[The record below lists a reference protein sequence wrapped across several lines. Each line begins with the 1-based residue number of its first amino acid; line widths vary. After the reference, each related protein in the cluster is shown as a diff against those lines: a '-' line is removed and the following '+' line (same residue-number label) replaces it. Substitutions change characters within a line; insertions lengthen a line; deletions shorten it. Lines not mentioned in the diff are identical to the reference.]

1 MIDSFYL
8 KRQAHRHIS
17 CRQRFWSF
25 FASVIRGENQP
36 LVTCSDILYNG
47 ERKKPMKNELAGDIA
62 LAKGKSVKEIADELE
77 EDEQVI
83 RKILEKL

>member
-1 MIDSFYL
+1 M
-8 KRQAHRHIS
+8 
-17 CRQRFWSF
+17 
-25 FASVIRGENQP
+25 
-36 LVTCSDILYNG
+36 
-47 ERKKPMKNELAGDIA
+47 KKPMKNELARDIA